1 MTKGSKVQ
9 RLDDSRWRTDRLV
22 RPLCQSQGSRGKGAV
37 VAGRNAG
44 IDQCQRRDRSAER
57 ADVLAD
63 REGASK
69 QVERYGVETGPTDVD
84 AGQDPFQT
92 NGERL
97 NARCLVDSSG
107 NLEGKAT
114 ELIDDRRA

>member
-1 MTKGSKVQ
+1 MTIHDGE
-9 RLDDSRWRTDRLV
+9 LIAWCDRYASPKARV
-22 RPLCQSQGSRGKGAV
+22 EKGAV

-69 QVERYGVETGPTDVD
+69 QVERHGVETGPTEVD

-107 NLEGKAT
+107 TLEGKAT